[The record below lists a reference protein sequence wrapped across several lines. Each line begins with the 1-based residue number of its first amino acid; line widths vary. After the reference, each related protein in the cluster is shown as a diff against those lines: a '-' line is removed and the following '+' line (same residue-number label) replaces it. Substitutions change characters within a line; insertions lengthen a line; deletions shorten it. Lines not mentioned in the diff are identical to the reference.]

1 MTTVFVTGAFDVI
14 HRGHIELLKH
24 AYNLGDRL
32 IVALDGD
39 FRVTSM
45 KGTDRPHHNISDRIT
60 VMEAIRYVDEICVF
74 GSDADLVDL
83 IRKFS
88 PDILLAGSD
97 WKGKPI
103 IGEQYA
109 GEVRYFDRIDGYST
123 TGILEGRQWPP
134 T

>member
-1 MTTVFVTGAFDVI
+1 VTTVFVTGAFDVI
-14 HRGHIELLKH
+14 HRGHIDLLRY
-24 AYNLGDRL
+24 AYNLGDKL
-32 IVALDGD
+32 IVALDAD

-45 KGTDRPHHNISDRIT
+45 KGPNRPYHNISDRIT

-74 GSDADLVDL
+74 GSDLDL
-83 IRKFS
+83 INLIRRFS
-88 PDILLAGSD
+88 PDILVAGSD

-123 TGILEGRQWPP
+123 TGILKNDKNV
-134 T
+134 